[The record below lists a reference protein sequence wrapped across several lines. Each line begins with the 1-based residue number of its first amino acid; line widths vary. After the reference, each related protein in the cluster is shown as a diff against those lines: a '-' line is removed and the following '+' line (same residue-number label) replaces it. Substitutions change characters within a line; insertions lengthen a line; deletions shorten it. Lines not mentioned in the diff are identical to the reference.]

1 MVNGRCVSKGVDAR
15 DSGVGTNGLM
25 LNYFQKKSRYED
37 EDEDEKELSGVSTRT
52 WTDTGQSAYSH
63 KMCATCWRTVSHA
76 LLRTVL
82 SCILDPKDRI
92 PQGNKDKQLGGYV
105 FSGMWDLDVGQRAR
119 R

>member
-1 MVNGRCVSKGVDAR
+1 
-15 DSGVGTNGLM
+15 M
-25 LNYFQKKSRYED
+25 LNYFQKKSRYEDEDED